1 MCSEQTKEGK
11 TGKALRK
18 RSLGSLF
25 AITLALGL
33 MPTAAFAAPSLTD
46 GDSGQLAAALLMA
59 QDVSS
64 AEASEDGSG
73 AQLATNQKTAKSI
86 SKAKVTF
93 GKITFTGKTV
103 KPKMTVT
110 LDGKTLAL
118 GTDFTVEYKDTKGK
132 KVSAKSLKTAGT
144 YKAIVKGKG
153 AYTGTKTATFKIGK
167 ATNPLK
173 VKAHTVKLKQSDVQA
188 QAKSVAAKSACS
200 VSSVKGKVTYKK
212 VGGSSCLSVNSKTG
226 AITVAKGTAA
236 GIYTARIKVSTA
248 GSANFKAA
256 SKTATVKVVVTAAA
270 VHVKTATYAFDL
282 PAELTGKV
290 RVVYRNDQYYT
301 VDVYATNLS
310 QSGSTPVLTV
320 IKGMFTIPTQQFS
333 HPAGQNY
340 TMVGHAGLSFAVGYN
355 HRFETSMPATPY
367 SDKSEWVRLHNKCV
381 SSLKSTLEIYRPSN
395 VRR

>member
-1 MCSEQTKEGK
+1 M
-11 TGKALRK
+11 
-18 RSLGSLF
+18 
-25 AITLALGL
+25 
-33 MPTAAFAAPSLTD
+33 
-46 GDSGQLAAALLMA
+46 
-59 QDVSS
+59 
-64 AEASEDGSG
+64 
-73 AQLATNQKTAKSI
+73 
-86 SKAKVTF
+86 
-93 GKITFTGKTV
+93 
-103 KPKMTVT
+103 
-110 LDGKTLAL
+110 
-118 GTDFTVEYKDTKGK
+118 EYKDSKGK
-132 KVSAKSLKTAGT
+132 KVSAGSLKTAGA

-173 VKAHTVKLKQSDVQA
+173 VKARTVKLKQSDVQT
-188 QAKSVAAKSACS
+188 QAKSVAAKSAYS

-256 SKTATVKVVVTAAA
+256 SKTATVKVVVTAPAKKA
-270 VHVKTATYAFDL
+270 VRVKTATYAFDL

-355 HRFETSMPATPY
+355 HRFETSIPATPY